1 MTRRHIAQ
9 RLSDECGLLV
19 MHADKVIGSLTEII
33 VQEILKGELELPGVG
48 KFEVRWTKTMIGRN
62 PLKPS
67 IEIEIPP
74 RPKIFFKPTKDL
86 ADRVIKT
93 LAVVASKK

>member
-48 KFEVRWTKTMIGRN
+48 KFEVRWTKTRFGRN
-62 PLKPS
+62 PLTPK

-86 ADRVIKT
+86 SDRVIKT
-93 LAVVASKK
+93 LAVVGPKK

>member
-1 MTRRHIAQ
+1 MKRRHIAQ

-19 MHADKVIGSLTEII
+19 MHADKVVGSLTEII
-33 VQEILKGELELPGVG
+33 VQEILKGEFELPGVG
-48 KFEVRWTKTMIGRN
+48 KFEVRWTKPMIGRN
-62 PLKPS
+62 PLKPE

-74 RPKIFFKPTKDL
+74 RPKIYFKATKDL
-86 ADRVIKT
+86 SDRVIKT

>member
-1 MTRRHIAQ
+1 MKRRHIAQ

-19 MHADKVIGSLTEII
+19 MHADKVVGSLTEII
-33 VQEILKGELELPGVG
+33 VQEILKGEFELPGVG
-48 KFEVRWTKTMIGRN
+48 KFEVRWTKPMIGRN
-62 PLKPS
+62 PLKPK

-86 ADRVIKT
+86 SDRVIKT
-93 LAVVASKK
+93 LAVVAPKK

>member
-1 MTRRHIAQ
+1 MKRIHIAQ

-19 MHADKVIGSLTEII
+19 MHADKVVGSLTEII
-33 VQEILKGELELPGVG
+33 VEEILKGELELPGVG
-48 KFEVRWTKTMIGRN
+48 KFTVRWTKTMIGRN
-62 PLKPS
+62 PLRPS

-86 ADRVIKT
+86 SDRVIKT
-93 LAVVASKK
+93 LAVVAPNK

>member
-1 MTRRHIAQ
+1 
-9 RLSDECGLLV
+9 
-19 MHADKVIGSLTEII
+19 
-33 VQEILKGELELPGVG
+33 
-48 KFEVRWTKTMIGRN
+48 MIGRN
-62 PLKPS
+62 PLKPK

-86 ADRVIKT
+86 SDQVIKT